1 MPKKQGAKKLKT
13 KRTGKKMKNAKF
25 YIVAILVFAS
35 QVLSAQVEFKTS
47 VSKTNLGLNQRFRIE
62 FSVDKQGADNFKPP
76 SFEDFKVVGGP
87 SSSVS
92 QSWINGKASYSQTYI
107 YILEPKNEGEFI
119 IEPATIE
126 YENEIVKSN
135 AIKLTVSKAVEIPKD
150 PNNPDYIAQQNIH
163 LVAEVSNLNP
173 YVGEGIYV
181 VYKLFVSQNI
191 SVNDWRVS
199 ESPQYNG
206 FWNQD
211 IEVTDINVQNGKY
224 NGEDYRYLVLKR
236 AVLIPQRA
244 GELIVE
250 PMKMDFSVGV
260 PTGRGDFFGNMITR
274 NINYATESA
283 IRKVRVKALPEEG
296 KPEDFSG
303 AVGEFEFSV
312 LADKNVLKA
321 NDAAQ
326 IKVEVKGSGNLK
338 LFEIP
343 KIITPAELEAYTP
356 EHKEE
361 VTTSL
366 SGLRGSISDAY
377 TVVPQFKGKYKIPEA
392 TFSYFN
398 PKDEKYYTI
407 LAEAVFVEVTE
418 GQEMESTSNDS
429 SGTFKKNV
437 VSNGNNF
444 RFIALDTKLEPNAKK
459 DFLHSIEF
467 YLLLLLPFLAIPVGV
482 LIGKKRE
489 KRSGDIFGNRIR
501 MANKLARKYLS
512 EAKKQ
517 LGKKEAFYIA
527 LEKALHNFLKAK
539 LQIETSEISKEKIAE
554 LLQNKGVD
562 DNTIKEFITVLNDCD
577 FARYTPTTNV
587 MMKNEY
593 EKTVEILTEIDK
605 QL

>member
-1 MPKKQGAKKLKT
+1 MLKKQDDKKLKT
-13 KRTGKKMKNAKF
+13 KRTGKKMKSAKF
-25 YIVAILVFAS
+25 YIVTILMFAS
-35 QVLSAQVEFKTS
+35 QLILAQVEFKTS

-76 SFEDFKVVGGP
+76 SFADFKVVGGP

-107 YILEPKNEGEFI
+107 YILEPKREGEFI
-119 IEPATIE
+119 IESDTIE
-126 YENEIVKSN
+126 YDNEIVKSN
-135 AIKLTVSKAVEIPKD
+135 AIKLTVSAAIEIPKD
-150 PNNPDYIAQQNIH
+150 PNNPEYIAQQNIH

-181 VYKLFVSQNI
+181 VYKLFVSPNI

-211 IEVTDINVQNGKY
+211 IEVTDLNAQNGKY
-224 NGEDYRYLVLKR
+224 NGEDYRFLVLKR
-236 AVLIPQRA
+236 AVLIPQRS
-244 GELIVE
+244 GELIIE
-250 PMKMDFSVGV
+250 PMKMDFSVGI

-274 NINYATESA
+274 NISYATESA

-296 KPEDFSG
+296 KPEGFSG
-303 AVGEFEFSV
+303 AVGDFMFSIS
-312 LADKNVLKA
+312 ADKNVLKS

-343 KIITPAELEAYTP
+343 KIVTPAELEAYTP
-356 EHKEE
+356 EHKED
-361 VTTSL
+361 VVTSL
-366 SGLRGSISDAY
+366 NGLRGSISDAY
-377 TVVPQFKGKYKIPEA
+377 TVVPQFKGKYKIPEVS
-392 TFSYFN
+392 FSYFN
-398 PKDEKYYTI
+398 PKDEKYYTV
-407 LAEAVFVEVTE
+407 LAEAVFVEVTDGKE
-418 GQEMESTSNDS
+418 LVSTGGDS
-429 SGTFKKNV
+429 ASFKKNV

-444 RFIALDTKLEPNAKK
+444 RFIALETNLKPAVKK
-459 DFLHSIEF
+459 DFLHSTEF
-467 YLLLLLPFLAIPVGV
+467 YLLLLLPFLAIPIGI
-482 LIGKKRE
+482 LIGKKRA
-489 KRSGDIFGNRIR
+489 KRAGDIFGNKIR
-501 MANKLARKYLS
+501 NANRLARKYLS

-539 LQIETSEISKEKIAE
+539 LQIETSEISKEKISE
-554 LLQNKGVD
+554 LLQDKGVD
-562 DNTIKEFITVLNDCD
+562 DNTIKQFITVLNDCD
-577 FARYTPTTNV
+577 FARYTPTTDV

>member
-13 KRTGKKMKNAKF
+13 KRTGKKMKKAKF
-25 YIVAILVFAS
+25 YIMTILVFAS
-35 QVLSAQVEFKTS
+35 QVLFAQVSFKTS
-47 VSKTNLGLNQRFRIE
+47 VSKTTLGLNQRFRIE

-76 SFEDFKVVGGP
+76 SFADFKVVGGP
-87 SSSVS
+87 STSVS

-107 YILEPKNEGEFI
+107 YILEPKREGEFI

-126 YENEIVKSN
+126 YNDEIVTSN
-135 AIKLTVSKAVEIPKD
+135 AIKLTVSAAIEIPKD
-150 PNNPDYIAQQNIH
+150 PNNPEYIAQQNIH

-199 ESPQYNG
+199 DSPQYNG

-211 IEVTDINVQNGKY
+211 IEVTDINVQTGKY

-236 AVLIPQRA
+236 AVLIPQRP

-250 PMKMDFSVGV
+250 PMKMDFSVGI

-274 NINYATESA
+274 NINYATESD
-283 IRKVRVKALPEEG
+283 IRRVRVKALPEEG

-343 KIITPAELEAYTP
+343 KIVTPAELEAYTP

-366 SGLRGSISDAY
+366 NGLRGSISDSY
-377 TVVPQFKGKYKIPEA
+377 TVVPQFKGKYKIPET

-398 PKDEKYYTI
+398 TKDKKYHTI

-418 GQEMESTSNDS
+418 GKEMISASNDS
-429 SGTFKKNV
+429 AGTFKKNV

-444 RFIALDTKLEPNAKK
+444 RFIALETKLKPNTKN
-459 DFLHSIEF
+459 DFLYSTEF
-467 YLLLLLPFLAIPVGV
+467 YLLLLLPFLAIPMGV
-482 LIGKKRE
+482 LIGKNRA
-489 KRSGDIFGNRIR
+489 KRSGDVFGNRIR

-539 LQIETSEISKEKIAE
+539 LQIETSEISKEKISE
-554 LLQNKGVD
+554 LLQEKGVD
-562 DNTIKEFITVLNDCD
+562 QKTIKEFITVLNECD
-577 FARYTPTTNV
+577 FARYTPTTDV

>member
-1 MPKKQGAKKLKT
+1 
-13 KRTGKKMKNAKF
+13 MKSAKF
-25 YIVAILVFAS
+25 YIVTILMFAS
-35 QVLSAQVEFKTS
+35 QLILAQVEFKTS

-76 SFEDFKVVGGP
+76 SFADFKVVGGP

-107 YILEPKNEGEFI
+107 YILEPKREGEFI
-119 IEPATIE
+119 IESATIE
-126 YENEIVKSN
+126 YDNEIVKSN

-150 PNNPDYIAQQNIH
+150 PNNPDYVAQQNIH

-181 VYKLFVSQNI
+181 VYKLFVSPNI

-211 IEVTDINVQNGKY
+211 IEVTDIDVQNGKY
-224 NGEDYRYLVLKR
+224 NGEDYRFLVLKR
-236 AVLIPQRA
+236 AVLIPQRS
-244 GELIVE
+244 GELIIE
-250 PMKMDFSVGV
+250 PMKMDFSVGI

-274 NINYATESA
+274 NISYATESA

-296 KPEDFSG
+296 KPEGFSG
-303 AVGEFEFSV
+303 AVGDFMFSV
-312 LADKNVLKA
+312 SADKNVLKS

-343 KIITPAELEAYTP
+343 KIVTPAELEAYTP
-356 EHKEE
+356 EHKED
-361 VTTSL
+361 VVTSL
-366 SGLRGSISDAY
+366 NGLRGSISDAY
-377 TVVPQFKGKYKIPEA
+377 TVVPQFKGKYKIPEVS
-392 TFSYFN
+392 FSYFN
-398 PKDEKYYTI
+398 PKDEKYYTV
-407 LAEAVFVEVTE
+407 LAEAVFVEVTDGKE
-418 GQEMESTSNDS
+418 LVSTGGDS
-429 SGTFKKNV
+429 ASFKKNV

-444 RFIALDTKLEPNAKK
+444 RFIALETNLKPAVKK
-459 DFLHSIEF
+459 DFLHSAEF
-467 YLLLLLPFLAIPVGV
+467 YLLLLLPFLAIPIGI
-482 LIGKKRE
+482 LIGKKRA
-489 KRSGDIFGNRIR
+489 KRAGDIFGNKIR
-501 MANKLARKYLS
+501 NANRLARKYLS

-539 LQIETSEISKEKIAE
+539 LQIETSEISKEKISE
-554 LLQNKGVD
+554 LLQDKGVD
-562 DNTIKEFITVLNDCD
+562 DNTIKQFITVLNDCD
-577 FARYTPTTNV
+577 FARYTPTTDV

>member
-1 MPKKQGAKKLKT
+1 MPKKHEDKKLKT
-13 KRTGKKMKNAKF
+13 KRTGKKMKSAKF
-25 YIVAILVFAS
+25 YIVTILMFAS
-35 QVLSAQVEFKTS
+35 QLILAQVEFKTS

-76 SFEDFKVVGGP
+76 SFADFKVVGGP

-107 YILEPKNEGEFI
+107 YILEPKREGEFI

-126 YENEIVKSN
+126 YDNEIVKSN

-150 PNNPDYIAQQNIH
+150 PNNPDYVAQQNIH

-224 NGEDYRYLVLKR
+224 NGEDYRFLVLKR
-236 AVLIPQRA
+236 AVLIPQRS
-244 GELIVE
+244 GELIIE
-250 PMKMDFSVGV
+250 PMKMDFSVGI

-274 NINYATESA
+274 NISYATESA

-296 KPEDFSG
+296 KPEGFSG
-303 AVGEFEFSV
+303 AVGDFMFSV
-312 LADKNVLKA
+312 SADKNVLKS

-343 KIITPAELEAYTP
+343 KIVTPAELEAYTP
-356 EHKEE
+356 EHKED
-361 VTTSL
+361 VVTSL
-366 SGLRGSISDAY
+366 NGLRGSISDAY
-377 TVVPQFKGKYKIPEA
+377 TVVPQFKGKYKIPEVS
-392 TFSYFN
+392 FSYFN

-407 LAEAVFVEVTE
+407 LAEAVFVEVTDGKE
-418 GQEMESTSNDS
+418 LVSTGGDS
-429 SGTFKKNV
+429 ASFKKNV

-444 RFIALDTKLEPNAKK
+444 RFIALETNLKPAVKK
-459 DFLHSIEF
+459 DFLHSTEF
-467 YLLLLLPFLAIPVGV
+467 YLLLLLPFLAIPIGI
-482 LIGKKRE
+482 LIGKKRA
-489 KRSGDIFGNRIR
+489 KRAGDIFGNKIR
-501 MANKLARKYLS
+501 NANKLARKYLS

-539 LQIETSEISKEKIAE
+539 LQIETSEISKEKISE
-554 LLQNKGVD
+554 LLQDKGVD
-562 DNTIKEFITVLNDCD
+562 DNTIKQFIAVLNDCD
-577 FARYTPTTNV
+577 FARYTPTTDV

>member
-1 MPKKQGAKKLKT
+1 MPKKHEDKKLKT
-13 KRTGKKMKNAKF
+13 KRTGKKMKSLKF
-25 YIVAILVFAS
+25 YIVTILMFAS
-35 QVLSAQVEFKTS
+35 QLILAQMEFKTA

-76 SFEDFKVVGGP
+76 SFADFKVVGGP

-107 YILEPKNEGEFI
+107 YILEPKREGEFI
-119 IEPATIE
+119 IEQATIE
-126 YENEIVKSN
+126 YDNEIVKSN
-135 AIKLTVSKAVEIPKD
+135 TIKLTVSKAIEIPKD
-150 PNNPDYIAQQNIH
+150 PNNPEYIAQQNIH

-211 IEVTDINVQNGKY
+211 IEVTDLNAQNGKY
-224 NGEDYRYLVLKR
+224 NGEDYRFLVLKR
-236 AVLIPQRA
+236 AVLIPQRS
-244 GELIVE
+244 GELIIE
-250 PMKMDFSVGV
+250 PMKMDFSVGI
-260 PTGRGDFFGNMITR
+260 PTGRGDFFGNMITK
-274 NINYATESA
+274 NISYATESA
-283 IRKVRVKALPEEG
+283 VRKVRVKALPEAG

-312 LADKNVLKA
+312 LADKNVLKS

-326 IKVEVKGSGNLK
+326 IKVEVKGRGNLK

-343 KIITPAELEAYTP
+343 KIVTPAELEAYTP
-356 EHKEE
+356 EHKED
-361 VTTSL
+361 VVTSL
-366 SGLRGSISDAY
+366 SGLRGSVSDIY
-377 TVVPQFKGKYKIPEA
+377 TVVPQYKGKYKIPEV

-407 LAEAVFVEVTE
+407 LAEAVFVEVTD
-418 GQEMESTSNDS
+418 GKEMVSTGNDS
-429 SGTFKKNV
+429 ASFKKNV

-444 RFIALDTKLEPNAKK
+444 RFIALETTLKPAIKK
-459 DFLHSIEF
+459 DFLHSTEF
-467 YLLLLLPFLAIPVGV
+467 YLLLLLPFLAIPIGI
-482 LIGKKRE
+482 LIGKKRT
-489 KRSGDIFGNRIR
+489 KRAGDIFGNKIR
-501 MANKLARKYLS
+501 NANKLARKYLS

-539 LQIETSEISKEKIAE
+539 LQIETSEISKEKISE
-554 LLQNKGVD
+554 LLQDKGVD
-562 DNTIKEFITVLNDCD
+562 DNTIKQFITLLNDCD
-577 FARYTPTTNV
+577 FARYTPTTDV

>member
-1 MPKKQGAKKLKT
+1 MLKKHEDKKLKT
-13 KRTGKKMKNAKF
+13 KRTGKKMKSAKF
-25 YIVAILVFAS
+25 YIVTILMFAS
-35 QVLSAQVEFKTS
+35 QLILAQVEFKTS

-76 SFEDFKVVGGP
+76 SFADFKVVGGP

-107 YILEPKNEGEFI
+107 YILEPKREGEFI

-126 YENEIVKSN
+126 YDNEIVKSN

-150 PNNPDYIAQQNIH
+150 PNNPDYVAQQNIH

-224 NGEDYRYLVLKR
+224 NGEDYRFLVLKR
-236 AVLIPQRA
+236 AVLIPQRS
-244 GELIVE
+244 GELIIE
-250 PMKMDFSVGV
+250 PMKMDFSVGI

-274 NINYATESA
+274 NISYATESA

-296 KPEDFSG
+296 KPEGFSG
-303 AVGEFEFSV
+303 AVGDFMFSV
-312 LADKNVLKA
+312 SADKNVLKS

-343 KIITPAELEAYTP
+343 KIVTPAELEAYTP
-356 EHKEE
+356 EHKED
-361 VTTSL
+361 VVTSL
-366 SGLRGSISDAY
+366 NGLRGSISDAY
-377 TVVPQFKGKYKIPEA
+377 TVVPQFKGKYKIPEVS
-392 TFSYFN
+392 FSYFN

-407 LAEAVFVEVTE
+407 LAEAVFVEVTDGKE
-418 GQEMESTSNDS
+418 LVSTGGDS
-429 SGTFKKNV
+429 ASFKKNV

-444 RFIALDTKLEPNAKK
+444 RFIALETNLKPAVKK
-459 DFLHSIEF
+459 DFLHSTEF
-467 YLLLLLPFLAIPVGV
+467 YLLLLLPFLAIPIGI
-482 LIGKKRE
+482 LIGKKRA
-489 KRSGDIFGNRIR
+489 KRAGDIFGNKIR
-501 MANKLARKYLS
+501 NANRLARKYLS

-539 LQIETSEISKEKIAE
+539 LQIETSEISKEKISE
-554 LLQNKGVD
+554 LLQDKGVD
-562 DNTIKEFITVLNDCD
+562 DNTIKQFIAVLNDCD
-577 FARYTPTTNV
+577 FARYTPTTDV

>member
-1 MPKKQGAKKLKT
+1 
-13 KRTGKKMKNAKF
+13 MKSAKF
-25 YIVAILVFAS
+25 YIFTILTFAS
-35 QVLSAQVEFKTS
+35 QVLLAQVEFKTS
-47 VSKTNLGLNQRFRIE
+47 VSKTNLGLNERFRIE

-76 SFEDFKVVGGP
+76 SFADFKVVGGP

-107 YILEPKNEGEFI
+107 YILEPKKEGEFI
-119 IEPATIE
+119 IDPATIE
-126 YENEIVKSN
+126 YNNEIVKSN
-135 AIKLTVSKAVEIPKD
+135 AVKISVSKSIEIPKD
-150 PNNPDYIAQQNIH
+150 PNNPEYVAQQNIH

-224 NGEDYRYLVLKR
+224 NGEDYRFLVLKR
-236 AVLIPQRA
+236 AVLIPQRS
-244 GELIVE
+244 GELIIE
-250 PMKMDFSVGV
+250 PMKMDFSVGI

-274 NINYATESA
+274 NISYSTASDV
-283 IRKVRVKALPEEG
+283 RKVRVKALPEAG
-296 KPEDFSG
+296 KPEGFSG
-303 AVGEFEFSV
+303 AVGEFQFTVS
-312 LADKNVLKA
+312 ADKNVLKA

-343 KIITPAELEAYTP
+343 KIVTPAELEAYTP

-366 SGLRGSISDAY
+366 SGLRGSVSDAY
-377 TVVPQFKGKYKIPEA
+377 TVVPQFKGKYKIPEV

-398 PKDEKYYTI
+398 PKEEKYYTI
-407 LAEAVFVEVTE
+407 SAEAVFVEVTE
-418 GQEMESTSNDS
+418 GKDLPFVNNDS
-429 SGTFKKNV
+429 AGTFKKNV

-444 RFIALDTKLEPNAKK
+444 RFIALETKLKPIIKN
-459 DFLHSIEF
+459 DFLHSTEF
-467 YLLLLLPFLAIPVGV
+467 YLLLLLPFLAIPIGII
-482 LIGKKRE
+482 IGKKRA
-489 KRSGDIFGNRIR
+489 KRAGDIFGNKIR
-501 MANKLARKYLS
+501 NANRLARKYLS

-562 DNTIKEFITVLNDCD
+562 ANTIKEFITVLNDCD
-577 FARYTPTTNV
+577 FARYTPTTDV

>member
-1 MPKKQGAKKLKT
+1 
-13 KRTGKKMKNAKF
+13 MKSAKF
-25 YIVAILVFAS
+25 YIFTILAFAS
-35 QVLSAQVEFKTS
+35 QVLLAQVEFKTS
-47 VSKTNLGLNQRFRIE
+47 VSKTNLGLNERFRIE

-76 SFEDFKVVGGP
+76 SFADFKVVGGP

-107 YILEPKNEGEFI
+107 YILEPKKEGEFI
-119 IEPATIE
+119 IDPATIE
-126 YENEIVKSN
+126 YNNEIVKSN
-135 AIKLTVSKAVEIPKD
+135 AVKISVSKSIEIPKD

-181 VYKLFVSQNI
+181 VYKLYVSQNI

-199 ESPQYNG
+199 DSPQYNG

-224 NGEDYRYLVLKR
+224 NGEDYRFLVLKR
-236 AVLIPQRA
+236 AVLIPQRS
-244 GELIVE
+244 GELIIE
-250 PMKMDFSVGV
+250 PMKMDFSVGI

-274 NINYATESA
+274 NISYSTASDV
-283 IRKVRVKALPEEG
+283 RKVRVKALPELG

-303 AVGEFEFSV
+303 AVGDFEFSV
-312 LADKNVLKA
+312 KADKNVLKA

-343 KIITPAELEAYTP
+343 KIVTPAELEAYTP
-356 EHKEE
+356 EHKED

-366 SGLRGSISDAY
+366 NGLRGSVSDAY
-377 TVVPQFKGKYKIPEA
+377 TVVPQFKGKYKIPEV

-398 PKDEKYYTI
+398 PNEERYYTI

-418 GQEMESTSNDS
+418 GKDLPFVNNDS
-429 SGTFKKNV
+429 AASFKKNV
-437 VSNGNNF
+437 VANGNNF
-444 RFIALDTKLEPNAKK
+444 RFIALETKLNPIIKN
-459 DFLHSIEF
+459 DFLHSTEF
-467 YLLLLLPFLAIPVGV
+467 YLLLLLPFLAIPIGII
-482 LIGKKRE
+482 IGKKRA
-489 KRSGDIFGNRIR
+489 KRAGDIFGNKIR
-501 MANKLARKYLS
+501 NANRLARKYLS

-562 DNTIKEFITVLNDCD
+562 ANTIKEFITVLNDCD
-577 FARYTPTTNV
+577 FARYTPTTDV
-587 MMKNEY
+587 MMKNVY

>member
-1 MPKKQGAKKLKT
+1 
-13 KRTGKKMKNAKF
+13 MKSVRL
-25 YIVAILVFAS
+25 YILTILVFAS
-35 QVLSAQVEFKTS
+35 QMLFAQVAFKTS

-76 SFEDFKVVGGP
+76 SFADFKVVGGP

-92 QSWINGKASYSQTYI
+92 QSWVNGKASYSQTYI
-107 YILEPKNEGEFI
+107 YVLEPKSEGEFI
-119 IEPATIE
+119 IESAAIE
-126 YENEIVKSN
+126 YNNEIVKSN
-135 AIKLTVSKAVEIPKD
+135 AIKLTVSKAIEIPKD
-150 PNNPDYIAQQNIH
+150 PNNPEYIAQQNIH

-181 VYKLFVSQNI
+181 VYKLFVSENI
-191 SVNDWRVS
+191 SVNDWRVT

-211 IEVTDINVQNGKY
+211 IEVTEINVQKGKY
-224 NGEDYRYLVLKR
+224 NGEDYRYIVLKK

-250 PMKMDFSVGV
+250 PMKMDFSVGI

-274 NINYATESA
+274 NISYSTESDV
-283 IRKVRVKALPEEG
+283 RKVRVKTLPDEG
-296 KPEDFSG
+296 KPLDFSG

-312 LADKNVLKA
+312 LVDKNVLNA
-321 NDAAQ
+321 NEAAQ
-326 IKVEVKGSGNLK
+326 IKVEVKGNGNLK

-343 KIITPAELEAYTP
+343 KIVTPAELEAYTP

-361 VTTSL
+361 VATSL
-366 SGLRGSISDAY
+366 RGLRGSISDAY
-377 TVVPQFKGKYKIPEA
+377 TVVPQFKGKYKIPEV

-407 LAEAVFVEVTE
+407 LAEAVFVEVTD
-418 GQEMESTSNDS
+418 GKEMVSTGNDS
-429 SGTFKKNV
+429 AGAFKKNV
-437 VSNGNNF
+437 VANGNNF
-444 RFIALDTKLEPNAKK
+444 RFIALETKLEPIIKN
-459 DFLHSIEF
+459 DFLHSTEF
-467 YLLLLLPFLAIPVGV
+467 YLLLLLPFLAIPMGIFV
-482 LIGKKRE
+482 GKKRA

-539 LQIETSEISKEKIAE
+539 LQIETSEISKEKISE

-562 DNTIKEFITVLNDCD
+562 DNTIKQFIAVLNDCD
-577 FARYTPTTNV
+577 FARYTPTTDV

-605 QL
+605 QLQ

>member
-1 MPKKQGAKKLKT
+1 MPKKHEDKKLKT
-13 KRTGKKMKNAKF
+13 KRTGKKMKSAKF
-25 YIVAILVFAS
+25 YIVTILMFAS
-35 QVLSAQVEFKTS
+35 QLILAQVEFKTS

-76 SFEDFKVVGGP
+76 SFADFKVVGGP

-107 YILEPKNEGEFI
+107 YILEPKREGEFI

-126 YENEIVKSN
+126 YDNEIVKSN

-150 PNNPDYIAQQNIH
+150 PNNPDYVAQQNIH

-224 NGEDYRYLVLKR
+224 NGEDYRFLVLKR
-236 AVLIPQRA
+236 AVLIPQRS
-244 GELIVE
+244 GELIIE
-250 PMKMDFSVGV
+250 PMKMDFSVGI

-274 NINYATESA
+274 NISYATESA

-296 KPEDFSG
+296 KPEGFSG
-303 AVGEFEFSV
+303 AVGDFMFSV
-312 LADKNVLKA
+312 SADKNVLKS

-343 KIITPAELEAYTP
+343 KIVTPAELEAYTP
-356 EHKEE
+356 EHKED
-361 VTTSL
+361 VVTSL
-366 SGLRGSISDAY
+366 NGLRGSISDAY
-377 TVVPQFKGKYKIPEA
+377 TVVPQFKGKYKIPEVS
-392 TFSYFN
+392 FSYFN

-407 LAEAVFVEVTE
+407 LAEAVFVEVTDGKE
-418 GQEMESTSNDS
+418 LVSTGGDS
-429 SGTFKKNV
+429 ASFKKNV

-444 RFIALDTKLEPNAKK
+444 RFIALETNLKPAVKK
-459 DFLHSIEF
+459 DFLHSTEF
-467 YLLLLLPFLAIPVGV
+467 YLLLLLPFLAIPIGI
-482 LIGKKRE
+482 LIGKKRA
-489 KRSGDIFGNRIR
+489 KRAGDIFGNKIR
-501 MANKLARKYLS
+501 NANRLARKYLS

-539 LQIETSEISKEKIAE
+539 LQIETSEISKEKISE
-554 LLQNKGVD
+554 LLQDKGVD
-562 DNTIKEFITVLNDCD
+562 DNTIKQFIAVLNDCD
-577 FARYTPTTNV
+577 FARYTPTTDV

>member
-1 MPKKQGAKKLKT
+1 
-13 KRTGKKMKNAKF
+13 MKSAKF
-25 YIVAILVFAS
+25 YILTILMFAS
-35 QVLSAQVEFKTS
+35 QTIFAQLEFKTA
-47 VSKTNLGLNQRFRIE
+47 VSKTKLGLNQRFRIE

-76 SFEDFKVVGGP
+76 SFADFKVVGGP

-126 YENEIVKSN
+126 YNDEIVKSN
-135 AIKLTVSKAVEIPKD
+135 SIKLTVSKAIEIPKD
-150 PNNPDYIAQQNIH
+150 PNNPEYIAQQNIH

-181 VYKLFVSQNI
+181 VYKLFVSPNI

-199 ESPQYNG
+199 DSPQYNG

-211 IEVTDINVQNGKY
+211 IEVTDLNAQNGKY

-236 AVLIPQRA
+236 AVLIPQRS
-244 GELIVE
+244 GELIIE
-250 PMKMDFSVGV
+250 PMKMDFSVGI

-274 NINYATESA
+274 NINYATASA

-343 KIITPAELEAYTP
+343 KIVTPAELEAYTP

-366 SGLRGSISDAY
+366 NGLRGTISDAY
-377 TVVPQFKGKYKIPEA
+377 TVVPQFKGKYKIPET

-398 PKDEKYYTI
+398 PKDEKYHTI
-407 LAEAVFVEVTE
+407 FADAVFVEVTE
-418 GQEMESTSNDS
+418 GKEMASTSNNTA
-429 SGTFKKNV
+429 GTFKKNV
-437 VSNGNNF
+437 ISNGNNF
-444 RFIALDTKLEPNAKK
+444 RFIALETKLEPNTKK
-459 DFLHSIEF
+459 DFLYSTEF
-467 YLLLLLPFLAIPVGV
+467 YLLLLLPFLAIPIGI
-482 LIGKKRE
+482 LIGKKRA
-489 KRSGDIFGNRIR
+489 KRSGDVFGNRIR

-539 LQIETSEISKEKIAE
+539 LQIETSEISKDKIAE
-554 LLQNKGVD
+554 LLQEKGVD
-562 DNTIKEFITVLNDCD
+562 ENTIKEFIRVLNECD